1 MERKLYIIG
10 GCNGVK
16 MKFMKESSNTQKQR
30 SKESILI
37 QMGVRLARLRMLKEK
52 ALHNQDVVLGDAE
65 GKVIYVPAKD
75 LVEEAQK
82 QYDEICERYPD
93 IPSPA
98 R

>member
-10 GCNGVK
+10 GCNGIK
-16 MKFMKESSNTQKQR
+16 TKYMKESSNIQNQR
-30 SKESILI
+30 SKEFILI
-37 QMGVRLARLRMLKEK
+37 QMGVRLARLRMVKEK

-75 LVEEAQK
+75 LVEEAQRL
-82 QYDEICERYPD
+82 YDEICEQYPN

>member
-16 MKFMKESSNTQKQR
+16 TKYMKESGNIQYQR
-30 SKESILI
+30 SKEFILI

-75 LVEEAQK
+75 LVEEAQRL
-82 QYDEICERYPD
+82 YDEICEQYPD
-93 IPSPA
+93 IHSPA